1 MENSEDDALDLT
13 KAGHPSAGVQCAEGE
28 PLAEGNLAGPKKK
41 ARRHKAWIFFQDESG
56 VSQRPSIRRT
66 WAPRGETP
74 VLVHAFNWKKM
85 SLSAAIGY
93 RWDGTRAR
101 LFFQT
106 CPDSY
111 NTERLIRF
119 LEDLRREVRGRKVI
133 LVWDGLPAHRSR
145 VMKEYLLEQR
155 KWLTVEALP
164 GYSPKLNPVENLW
177 GNIKGQELANRCSV
191 DLGEAAT
198 AVHRGIERVVESG
211 KLLFSFLRHAK
222 LFF

>member
-1 MENSEDDALDLT
+1 
-13 KAGHPSAGVQCAEGE
+13 
-28 PLAEGNLAGPKKK
+28 
-41 ARRHKAWIFFQDESG
+41 
-56 VSQRPSIRRT
+56 
-66 WAPRGETP
+66 
-74 VLVHAFNWKKM
+74 M
-85 SLSAAIGY
+85 SLAAAIGY

-133 LVWDGLPAHRSR
+133 LVWDGLPAHKSR
-145 VMKEYLLEQR
+145 MMKDYLFEQR

-198 AVHRGIERVVESG
+198 AVHRLSLI
-211 KLLFSFLRHAK
+211 HI
-222 LFF
+222 